1 MSAPTATYADV
12 LAAATRIDGRA
23 LQTPLLNSPF
33 IDDIAGK
40 KVWVKAEC
48 LQKTGSFKYRGACSA
63 ITSALNNSGSTAAIN
78 GFIAYSSGNHAQ
90 GVACV
95 AREEGLPA
103 VIVMPSDAPS
113 KKVQNTRGYGAEV
126 VFYDRVSESRE
137 DIGARL
143 AAARGLTLIKPYDQI
158 EVIAGQGTCGLE
170 ITSQAEAIGIDDYGV
185 ITCCGGGGLTAGIA
199 LALGALAPK
208 IKVYPAEPEGF
219 DDANRSLLTGKR
231 EVNERLSGSICD
243 AILTPQLG
251 ELTFPIIQRRC
262 PIGLQVSEAE
272 VLKAMK
278 LAFDHLKIVI
288 EPGGAAALAA
298 AIFRNDSLSEPAL
311 VVTASG
317 GNVDSD
323 TFQKA
328 LLTEI

>member
-1 MSAPTATYADV
+1 M
-12 LAAATRIDGRA
+12 
-23 LQTPLLNSPF
+23 
-33 IDDIAGK
+33 
-40 KVWVKAEC
+40 
-48 LQKTGSFKYRGACSA
+48 
-63 ITSALNNSGSTAAIN
+63 
-78 GFIAYSSGNHAQ
+78 
-90 GVACV
+90 
-95 AREEGLPA
+95 
-103 VIVMPSDAPS
+103 
-113 KKVQNTRGYGAEV
+113 
-126 VFYDRVSESRE
+126 
-137 DIGARL
+137 
-143 AAARGLTLIKPYDQI
+143 
-158 EVIAGQGTCGLE
+158 
-170 ITSQAEAIGIDDYGV
+170 
-185 ITCCGGGGLTAGIA
+185 
-199 LALGALAPK
+199 
-208 IKVYPAEPEGF
+208 
-219 DDANRSLLTGKR
+219 
-231 EVNERLSGSICD
+231 NERLSGSICD